1 MLKQIFHENKLIAFI
16 IQNDYTNDGIK
27 FFTDNDSAQQI
38 GYMKHPKSTVIK
50 AHVHNVIKR
59 EVSVTQEVLILKKG
73 QIRLD
78 LYSDDKRYIESVVMS
93 AGDIVF
99 LASGGHGIKCLDEVE
114 MIEVKQGPYLGEADK
129 VRFPEISDLEVKI
142 SE

>member
-27 FFTDNDSAQQI
+27 FFTDNNSAQQI

-73 QIRLD
+73 QMRLD
-78 LYSDDKRYIESVVMS
+78 LYSDDKRYIESVVMN

>member
-1 MLKQIFHENKLIAFI
+1 MLKQVFYENKLIAFI

-73 QIRLD
+73 QMRLD
-78 LYSDDKRYIESVVMS
+78 LYSDDKKYIESVVLN

-129 VRFPEISDLEVKI
+129 VRFPEILDLEVKI

>member
-73 QIRLD
+73 QMRLD
-78 LYSDDKRYIESVVMS
+78 LYSDDKRYIESVVMN

>member
-1 MLKQIFHENKLIAFI
+1 MLKQVFYENKLIAFI

-59 EVSVTQEVLILKKG
+59 EVSITQEVLILKKG
-73 QIRLD
+73 QMRLD
-78 LYSDDKRYIESVVMS
+78 LYSDDKKYIESVVMN